1 MPNCLLDFQLPLNI
15 FVMRLIMNLYVLVT
29 LSCSVLLKA
38 QIGSTS
44 VDNFP
49 VYQDTTT
56 GKTYIEIS
64 ELLPLKKR

>member
-1 MPNCLLDFQLPLNI
+1 MLDFQLPLNI

-49 VYQDTTT
+49 VYQDT
-56 GKTYIEIS
+56 GNPQEDAQRYNANCCPSKND
-64 ELLPLKKR
+64 K